1 MTVNDLIIE
10 LRGRIESGGG
20 GFGISVG
27 VSDRRES
34 AGKERLGEED
44 S

>member
-1 MTVNDLIIE
+1 VTTNDLRME

-20 GFGISVG
+20 FGISVW
-27 VSDRRES
+27 VSDAREL
-34 AGKERLGEED
+34 AGKERLDEEE